1 MTRRGSAVARRSG
14 PHRQRGVTLIE
25 LMIALM
31 VLAIVVSVAVPG
43 YRQQVIRTHRAEAK
57 QLLLSEATA
66 LERCFMN
73 LNAYNAAGCPTAGT
87 YPRLMAEGR
96 YRITATITAG
106 AFTIRAVPQGEQAR
120 DTQCKTLTLTH
131 RMAKG
136 VAGGA
141 TETAEYC
148 WRT

>member
-1 MTRRGSAVARRSG
+1 MSRRTHPIARRSG
-14 PHRQRGVTLIE
+14 PRRQRGVTLIE
-25 LMIALM
+25 LMIALT

-43 YRQQVIRTHRAEAK
+43 YRQQVMRTYRSEAK

-73 LNAYNAAGCPTAGT
+73 LNAYNASGCPSTGSF
-87 YPRLMAEGR
+87 PRLMAEGR
-96 YRITATITAG
+96 YQLTATIAAG
-106 AFTIRAVPQGEQAR
+106 SFTIRAVPQGQQAK
-120 DTQCKTLTLTH
+120 DTKCKTLTLTH
-131 RMAKG
+131 RMVKG

>member
-1 MTRRGSAVARRSG
+1 MSRRGAD
-14 PHRQRGVTLIE
+14 RQRGVSLIE
-25 LMIALM
+25 LMIALT

-73 LNAYNAAGCPTAGT
+73 LNAYNGSGCPSTF
-87 YPRLMAEGR
+87 PRSMAEGR
-96 YRITATITAG
+96 YQLTGTLTAG
-106 AFTIRAVPQGEQAR
+106 TFTISAVPQGEQAK
-120 DTQCKTLTLTH
+120 DMKCKTLTLTH

-141 TETAEYC
+141 TQTAEWC
-148 WRT
+148 WRN

>member
-1 MTRRGSAVARRSG
+1 MTRRGTHARQRR
-14 PHRQRGVTLIE
+14 PRRQRGVTLIE
-25 LMIALM
+25 LMITLT

-57 QLLLSEATA
+57 QLLLTEATA
-66 LERCFMN
+66 LERCFIN
-73 LNAYNAAGCPTAGT
+73 LNAYNASGCPTAGT

-96 YRITATITAG
+96 YRLTATITAG
-106 AFTIRAVPQGEQAR
+106 TFTIRAVPQGEQAK

-131 RMAKG
+131 RMVKG

-141 TETAEYC
+141 TQTADYC

>member
-25 LMIALM
+25 LMIALT
-31 VLAIVVSVAVPG
+31 VLAILVSVAVPG

-57 QLLLSEATA
+57 QLLLSEAMA

-87 YPRLMAEGR
+87 YPRSVAEGR
-96 YRITATITAG
+96 YRLTATVTAG
-106 AFTIRAVPQGEQAR
+106 TFTISAVPQGEQAK
-120 DTQCKTLTLTH
+120 DTKCKTLTLTH
-131 RMAKG
+131 RMVKG

-141 TETAEYC
+141 TQTADWC
-148 WRT
+148 WRN